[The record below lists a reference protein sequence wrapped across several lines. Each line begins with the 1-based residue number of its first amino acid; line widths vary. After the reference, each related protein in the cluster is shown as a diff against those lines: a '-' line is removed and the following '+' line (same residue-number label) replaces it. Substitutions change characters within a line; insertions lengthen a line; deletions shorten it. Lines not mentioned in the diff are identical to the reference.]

1 MSNKQ
6 KFVHLHVHTEYSLLD
21 GAARIEQLAHKA
33 ASFDMPALAITD
45 HGYMYGCIDFYK
57 ACKARG
63 IKPIIGC
70 EVYVAR
76 NSRLDKSAGLRDE
89 PYHLVLLAADNTG
102 YRNLVKLVTE
112 ASLTGFYYKPR
123 VDMQLLETYSSGLIA
138 LSACQAGEIPEL
150 LLSGQ
155 LEQAKQRA
163 LQYQRVFGKGCFFLE
178 LQENSMPGQ
187 RELNQLLVELSQET
201 GIPLVAT
208 NDCHY
213 LERDDWYA
221 HDVLLCVQTGKT
233 YDDPKRLRFGTKE
246 LYFKSPLEMEAS
258 FRYCPEALNNT
269 LLIADMCQLELEFG
283 KPQLPSFSL
292 PEGYTETAY
301 LRKLCEER
309 LPSKYPPP
317 NFEARQRLE
326 RELDVIDKMGYSGYF
341 LIVWDFVNYA
351 KSKGIPVGPGR
362 GSAAGSIVA
371 YLLGIT
377 EIDPITHGLLF
388 ERFLNPERVSMPDID
403 IDFCFERRSEVIQ
416 YVTSKYGRDCVA
428 QIVTFGTMAARAAIR
443 DVGRVLGMPYNEV
456 DRIAKMVPMSPGM
469 TLEAAL
475 KQSAELGLAYQ
486 SDARLKT
493 LIDLASK
500 LEGLPRHTS
509 VHAAG
514 VVITPKPLVEYVPLQ
529 NSQEGT
535 ITTQYSMEALEELGL
550 LKMDFLGLR
559 TLTVID
565 NCVKLVNKHTPLD
578 LSTISHDDKATYQL
592 LSQGETAGVFQL
604 ESGWVREF
612 LRALKPS
619 RFQDVVA
626 AVALCRPGPM
636 EQIPEFISARQRG
649 AKYLHPVLEPI
660 LSETHGVIVYQEQI
674 MQIAATVAGFTLGQ
688 ADILRRAVGKKKKEL
703 LDEMEAAFIAGC
715 ERNGYPPELARQL
728 YDLILKFANYGFN
741 KAHAVAYA
749 LLAYQTSYLKAHH
762 PAEFMAALMS
772 SVAGSP
778 EKIAMYVEEC
788 KRMGVPVLPPNINES
803 TEQFTAGPRGIL
815 FGLSGI
821 KNLGESAIKH
831 ILDARSSGPFRSLAD
846 FCARVDTRVI
856 NKRVLES
863 LIKAGAMDVFGLS
876 RSQLLAIADKAIELS
891 SKVNTRQKGQLS
903 LFQEPGLGDIELGVP
918 KVRELP
924 KNRLL
929 AMEKEVLG
937 LYVSGHPLDQY
948 RDQLRHLGTISS
960 AELEDLPENK
970 PVRLAGILNELKRIT
985 TRNGEPMAFA
995 TLEDLTGNV
1004 ELVIFPSVFPSCAAW
1019 LKAQSIVA
1027 VTGRLSKKEEQ
1038 IKIIVDEI
1046 RNLTS
1051 NERSQS
1057 RVDRGVRS
1065 TQ

>member
-1 MSNKQ
+1 MKKQ
-6 KFVHLHVHTEYSLLD
+6 RFVHLHVHTEYSLLD
-21 GAARIEQLAHKA
+21 GAARIDQLADRA

-57 ACKARG
+57 ACKSRG

-76 NSRLDKSAGLRDE
+76 NSMLDKSAGLRDE
-89 PYHLVLLAADNTG
+89 PYHLVLLAADNQG

-112 ASLTGFYYKPR
+112 ACLTGFYYKPR
-123 VDMQLLETYSSGLIA
+123 VDMQLLEQYSSGLVA

-155 LEQAKQRA
+155 MEQAKRKA
-163 LQYQRVFGKGCFFLE
+163 LEYQSIFGKGRFFLE
-178 LQENSMPGQ
+178 LQENAMPGQ
-187 RELNQLLVELSQET
+187 RELNQLLIELSEHT

-233 YDDPKRLRFGTKE
+233 YDDPKRLRFGTRE
-246 LYFKSPLEMEAS
+246 LYFKSQAEMEES
-258 FRYCPEALNNT
+258 FRYCPEAIWNT
-269 LLIADMCQLELEFG
+269 LEIAEMCQVELEFG

-292 PEGYTETAY
+292 PEGYTEGAY
-301 LRKLCEER
+301 LRKLCQER
-309 LPSKYPPP
+309 LTSRYPAPSAEVK
-317 NFEARQRLE
+317 QRLE
-326 RELDVIDKMGYSGYF
+326 HELEVIDRMGYSGYF

-351 KSKGIPVGPGR
+351 KSRGIPVGPGR

-377 EIDPITHGLLF
+377 EIDPIAHGLLF

-403 IDFCFERRSEVIQ
+403 IDFCFERRPEVIQ
-416 YVTSKYGRDCVA
+416 YVTNKYGRDCVA
-428 QIVTFGTMAARAAIR
+428 QIITFGTMAARAAIR
-443 DVGRVLGMPYNEV
+443 DVGRVLGMPYGEV
-456 DRIAKMVPMSPGM
+456 DRIAKMVPMTPGM
-469 TLEAAL
+469 TLAMAL
-475 KQSAELGLAYQ
+475 EQSPELNLAYQ
-486 SDARLKT
+486 SDQRVKT
-493 LIDLASK
+493 LIDLAAK

-514 VVITPKPLVEYVPLQ
+514 VVITPRPLVEIVPLQ
-529 NSQEGT
+529 HSQEGT
-535 ITTQYSMEALEELGL
+535 VTTQYSMEALEELGL

-559 TLTVID
+559 TLTVI
-565 NCVKLVNKHTPLD
+565 NECVKMVNKHTRLD
-578 LSTISHDDKATYQL
+578 LANIETDDRDTYEL
-592 LSQGETAGVFQL
+592 LSRGETAGVFQL
-604 ESGWVREF
+604 ESGWVRDF
-612 LRALKPS
+612 LRNLKPS
-619 RFQDVVA
+619 RFQDIVA

-636 EQIPEFISARQRG
+636 EQIPEFINARQHG
-649 AKYLHPVLEPI
+649 ARYLHPALEPI

-674 MQIAATVAGFTLGQ
+674 MQIAATVAGFTMGQ

-703 LDEMEAAFIAGC
+703 LDEMEAAFITGC
-715 ERNGYPPELARQL
+715 ERNGFSPELARQL

-741 KAHAVAYA
+741 KAHAAAYA
-749 LLAYQTSYLKAHH
+749 LLAYQTAYLKAHY

-788 KRMGVPVLPPNINES
+788 RRMGVPVLPPNINES
-803 TEQFTAGPRGIL
+803 MEQFTPGPRGIL
-815 FGLSGI
+815 FGLSAI
-821 KNLGESAIKH
+821 KNLGDSAIKH
-831 ILDARSSGPFRSLAD
+831 ILDARSAGPFRSLVD

-856 NKRVLES
+856 NKRVIES

-876 RSQLLAIADKAIELS
+876 RSQLLAMVDKAIELS
-891 SKVNTRQKGQLS
+891 PRAGSRHNGQLS
-903 LFQEPGLGDIELGVP
+903 LFQEPGLAELEIPVP
-918 KVRELP
+918 KVKELP
-924 KNRLL
+924 RNKLL

-948 RDQLRHLGTISS
+948 RNELRQLGTIST
-960 AELEDLPENK
+960 AEVEELPDNR
-970 PVRLAGILNELKRIT
+970 PVRLAGTISEVKRIT
-985 TRNGEPMAFA
+985 TRNGDPMAFA
-995 TLEDLTGNV
+995 TLEDLTGSI
-1004 ELVIFPSVFPSCAAW
+1004 ELVVFPSVFTACANW
-1019 LKAQSIVA
+1019 LKPQTIVA
-1027 VTGRLSKKEEQ
+1027 VSGRLSRKDEQ
-1038 IKIIVDEI
+1038 IKIIVEELKS
-1046 RNLTS
+1046 LTS